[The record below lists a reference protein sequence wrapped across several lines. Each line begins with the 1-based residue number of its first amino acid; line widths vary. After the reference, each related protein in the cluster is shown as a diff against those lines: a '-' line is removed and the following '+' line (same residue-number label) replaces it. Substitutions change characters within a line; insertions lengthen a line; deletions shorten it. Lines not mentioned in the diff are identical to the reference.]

1 MIDLIE
7 KSLKSLKRIYGS
19 DKQLLQKQITRYE
32 NLVNDFE
39 NQFGEKP
46 KSIFSAPGRT
56 EICGNHTDHN
66 NGKVMAASIDLDTIA
81 AVKINDNKIRIRSEG
96 FDPLFE
102 VDLNELKKLPAEE
115 GTTNSLIRGIAAKFK
130 DMDFKIGGFDAYLS
144 SQVGIG
150 SGLSSSASIE
160 VMIGTILNHL
170 YNDGRISPV
179 RIAQIGQFAENEY
192 FGKPC
197 GLMDQLAI
205 AVGGMLE
212 IDFKAQE
219 PKIIETDF
227 NQEKANFDIIIVDT
241 GGNHADLTHNYAA
254 IPEEMKAVASQFDK
268 ESCRELDM
276 PVVLANI
283 SVLRDKVGDR
293 AILRCLHF
301 LNENRRVDQLA
312 ETIARNDYD
321 QFLRII
327 KKSGNSS
334 FKYLQ
339 NCYPEQEPEDQGISL
354 ALALTEHFIRK
365 NNCRGACR
373 VHGGGFA
380 GTIQAFIEREYTD
393 EYIGFMENI
402 FGRNSLTKV
411 RIRDAGSMK
420 II

>member
-7 KSLKSLKRIYGS
+7 ESLKSLKRIYGS
-19 DKQLLQKQITRYE
+19 DKQLLQKKITRYE

-46 KSIFSAPGRT
+46 ESLFSAPGRT

-81 AVKINDNKIRIRSEG
+81 AVKKNDNKIRIRSEG

-102 VDLNELKKLPAEE
+102 VDLNELKKLPEEE

-212 IDFKAQE
+212 IDFKDKN
-219 PKIIETDF
+219 PKIIETDYD
-227 NQEKANFDIIIVDT
+227 QEKAGFDLIIVDT

-254 IPEEMKAVASQFDK
+254 IPQEMKAIASQFDK

-301 LNENRRVDQLA
+301 LNENRRVDLLA
-312 ETIARNDYD
+312 ETIASDDYD
-321 QFLRII
+321 CFLEII
-327 KKSGNSS
+327 KKSGDSS

-339 NCYPEQEPEDQGISL
+339 NCYPEQEPDDQGISL

-380 GTIQAFIEREYTD
+380 GTIQAFIGREYID
-393 EYIGFMENI
+393 KYIDYIENL
-402 FGRNSLTKV
+402 FGENSATKV
-411 RIRDAGSMK
+411 RIRYAGGTK
-420 II
+420 IT

>member
-1 MIDLIE
+1 
-7 KSLKSLKRIYGS
+7 
-19 DKQLLQKQITRYE
+19 
-32 NLVNDFE
+32 
-39 NQFGEKP
+39 
-46 KSIFSAPGRT
+46 
-56 EICGNHTDHN
+56 
-66 NGKVMAASIDLDTIA
+66 
-81 AVKINDNKIRIRSEG
+81 
-96 FDPLFE
+96 
-102 VDLNELKKLPAEE
+102 
-115 GTTNSLIRGIAAKFK
+115 
-130 DMDFKIGGFDAYLS
+130 
-144 SQVGIG
+144 
-150 SGLSSSASIE
+150 
-160 VMIGTILNHL
+160 MIGTILNHL

-179 RIAQIGQFAENEY
+179 RIAQIGQFAENQY

-227 NQEKANFDIIIVDT
+227 NQEKANFEIIIVDT

-283 SVLRDKVGDR
+283 SILRDKVGDR

-301 LNENRRVDQLA
+301 LNENGRVDQLA

-327 KKSGNSS
+327 KQSGNSS

-402 FGRNSLTKV
+402 FGGNSLTKV

-420 II
+420 IN

>member
-1 MIDLIE
+1 
-7 KSLKSLKRIYGS
+7 
-19 DKQLLQKQITRYE
+19 
-32 NLVNDFE
+32 
-39 NQFGEKP
+39 
-46 KSIFSAPGRT
+46 
-56 EICGNHTDHN
+56 
-66 NGKVMAASIDLDTIA
+66 
-81 AVKINDNKIRIRSEG
+81 
-96 FDPLFE
+96 
-102 VDLNELKKLPAEE
+102 
-115 GTTNSLIRGIAAKFK
+115 
-130 DMDFKIGGFDAYLS
+130 MDFKIGGFDAYLS